1 MKVPS
6 ILCPQCNTPLDPNA
20 RYCSGCG
27 VDMSVITLLLERF
40 TTTASSPR
48 AAPPFVPELLI
59 PRLGEFLVKRQM
71 ITEDDLQRA
80 LRLQQTRAQEGQPLM
95 LGAALMELGLIAREA
110 LDRAI
115 MNQIVELQTALQAS
129 NRQLEQRVAERT
141 AALEDAFKKL
151 NKVNQIKAN
160 FVSNISHEL
169 RTPLAQ
175 VKGYAALVSDG
186 ILGPLNPEQGDA
198 MRAASKALDRL
209 ETLIEDMIRFAT
221 AARGELIVNA
231 SVFCISDT
239 ISSIVNRS
247 AAKAAKANLTVT
259 TAIPAQPI
267 YVQGDAEKLNW
278 VLIQLLD
285 NAIKFTPAG
294 GKTAISLEANVSHR
308 TVRVEVADTGI
319 GIPVERIPEL
329 FQAFHQ
335 LDASSTRKYGGTG
348 LGLALVREIV
358 EAHSGKINIE
368 SELGKGSR
376 FWFELP
382 MTAPGTE
389 N

>member
-1 MKVPS
+1 
-6 ILCPQCNTPLDPNA
+6 
-20 RYCSGCG
+20 
-27 VDMSVITLLLERF
+27 
-40 TTTASSPR
+40 
-48 AAPPFVPELLI
+48 
-59 PRLGEFLVKRQM
+59 
-71 ITEDDLQRA
+71 LQ
-80 LRLQQTRAQEGQPLM
+80 LQQQQAQEGRPIM
-95 LGAALMELGLIAREA
+95 LGAALMELGLISREN

-115 MNQIVELQTALQAS
+115 MSQIVDLQTALQAS
-129 NRQLEQRVAERT
+129 NRQLEERVAERT
-141 AALEDAFKKL
+141 AALEDAFRKL
-151 NKVNQIKAN
+151 NEVNQIKAN
-160 FVSNISHEL
+160 FISNISHEL

-175 VKGYAALVSDG
+175 VKGYIALVTDG
-186 ILGPLNPEQGDA
+186 ILGILNQDQNDA
-198 MRAASKALDRL
+198 MCAATRALDRL

-239 ISSIVNRS
+239 ITSIVNRS
-247 AAKAAKANLTVT
+247 AAKAAKASLTVT
-259 TAIPAQPI
+259 TEIPPQPI
-267 YVQGDAEKLNW
+267 YVHGDAEKLSW

-285 NAIKFTPAG
+285 NAIKFTPAE
-294 GKTAISLEANVSHR
+294 GKANVRLTADTPHR

-335 LDASSTRKYGGTG
+335 LDGSSTRKYGGTG

-358 EAHSGKINIE
+358 EAHSGQVNIE

-382 MTAPGTE
+382 MATPPAEG
-389 N
+389 

>member
-1 MKVPS
+1 MKVPG

-27 VDMSVITLLLERF
+27 VDLSVITLLLERVAA
-40 TTTASSPR
+40 TAPG
-48 AAPPFVPELLI
+48 AKATAPFVPDLLV
-59 PRLGEFLVKRQM
+59 PRLGEFLINRQL
-71 ITEDDLQRA
+71 ISEDDLQKA
-80 LRLQQTRAQEGQPLM
+80 LQLQERRSREARPLM
-95 LGAALMELGLIAREA
+95 LGAALMELGLITREN

-115 MNQIVELQTALQAS
+115 MNQIVELQTALQGS
-129 NRQLEQRVAERT
+129 NRQLEERVAERT

-151 NKVNQIKAN
+151 NEVNQIKAN

-175 VKGYAALVSDG
+175 VKGYASLVADSV
-186 ILGPLNPEQGDA
+186 LGPLNQDQNDA
-198 MRAASKALDRL
+198 MRAANKALDRL

-221 AARGELIVNA
+221 AARGELIINA
-231 SVFCISDT
+231 GVFCISDT
-239 ISSIVNRS
+239 VVSIYNRS

-259 TAIPAQPI
+259 TEIPPQPL
-267 YVQGDAEKLNW
+267 YVHGDAEKLSW

-294 GKTAISLEANVSHR
+294 GKANLTLAANLPHR
-308 TVRVEVADTGI
+308 TVTVGVADTGI
-319 GIPVERIPEL
+319 GVPVERIPEL

-335 LDASSTRKYGGTG
+335 LDNSVTRRYGGAG

-358 EAHSGKINIE
+358 EAHSTKINIQ
-368 SELGKGSR
+368 SELGKGSH

-382 MTAPGTE
+382 MAAPPTD